1 MKLHW
6 IIRKRMTT
14 AIANNDH
21 ISNPFLIK
29 LYLYNVSRINIDTY
43 MNILNLYNW
52 DEDYKNEKKN
62 LNKNYYNNPQ
72 FFLYKYFHYLNE
84 YNSGKKNKLIQ
95 LLTFL
100 YSKNLREYYDK
111 KNNFYNSFVHIN
123 NFFFTQFGYIQRKT
137 DISYFGIIEQK
148 ERKKKK
154 DENYNKVKP
163 NETNT
168 IRYKYSLYTD
178 IFLYAL
184 DFYIYHLSKN
194 FNFLNIEQL
203 NILAEIF
210 ANINISPNNH
220 NLCVNEFK
228 NYNDGKEM
236 FEISFSKKAVNS
248 EKNEYEENYLNDI
261 EQKAT
266 HTYKNDSNL
275 YEININNK
283 ICLFYVHIS
292 KSIIRQT
299 YSYIVRNCREDSE
312 KQLKDLIS
320 NNIYNCKNILDCLLN
335 KHKKNTDE
343 QFAQYIILKKKY
355 NKKNFNINVL
365 KKYLNSIKYLNIINI
380 KKDFYI
386 ICYLYFS
393 SYLFNKSIYYSSL
406 IFYLLQKYNLQYT
419 YIFNI
424 LLIKFT
430 LFFLNKKTFSDYND
444 KVICDSINKYIDAI
458 LVLKIKEGKKN
469 ESNMNE
475 LDNNLFTFI
484 HEKKTNDKS
493 DPYIDIYKREYK
505 DNLNIYKYIHKNSYK
520 NGNTNFLTYFEYSV
534 LCLFKYF
541 YYNIEWCK
549 KKKKYIS
556 AHNKEIHDTENN
568 FSKKNKIF
576 ICKKYKKFNSCLPEN
591 LLSNIIL
598 LSIYVQNCLPLLFS
612 YMQNMRKINKVKLC
626 KNLKKKKNPCKI
638 YHTIKENYNHPHINK
653 EKKKNY
659 LNNLLPTKN
668 ETHNIFVYKKYMKEN
683 IRETIPFYKF
693 LFHIYNIFRD
703 LVILNNEES
712 YVKRDEE
719 NIEYNNSLRKEKK
732 NEEEYNMYCN
742 IKKNKKN
749 KIQTSITH
757 YYISSNLKR
766 INYNKKLYNEKNILT
781 FFCDIYFD
789 NNIIEVD
796 GPKHFFI
803 YYSINNNE
811 KNYFTSFIKK
821 NKEIFYYNYIFPLF
835 FNQNINTLNLDNNCD
850 RKIYHIY
857 NDKSIKKN
865 FFLYIYGYNIKHI
878 NYDNKN
884 ITTYKYLY
892 ELLFKTNS
900 QLHATSFGIV

>member
-6 IIRKRMTT
+6 VIRKRMTT
-14 AIANNDH
+14 AIANNDR

-29 LYLYNVSRINIDTY
+29 LYLYNVPRINIDTY

-52 DEDYKNEKKN
+52 DEDYKNEKHI
-62 LNKNYYNNPQ
+62 LNKNDYNNPQ
-72 FFLYKYFHYLNE
+72 LFLYKYFHYLNE
-84 YNSGKKNKLIQ
+84 YNNGKKNKLIQ

-111 KNNFYNSFVHIN
+111 KNNFYNSFVSIN
-123 NFFFTQFGYIQRKT
+123 NFFFTQFGYLHQKT
-137 DISYFGIIEQK
+137 DISYLNKVDQK
-148 ERKKKK
+148 ERKTKNE
-154 DENYNKVKP
+154 ENYNKVKP
-163 NETNT
+163 NEMN
-168 IRYKYSLYTD
+168 IVKYKYSLYTD
-178 IFLYAL
+178 IFSYAL

-194 FNFLNIEQL
+194 YNFLNIEQL

-210 ANINISPNNH
+210 ANINISPNNP

-228 NYNDGKEM
+228 NYNDGKEISS
-236 FEISFSKKAVNS
+236 ISFSKKVA
-248 EKNEYEENYLNDI
+248 
-261 EQKAT
+261 Q
-266 HTYKNDSNL
+266 TYSNDSNI
-275 YEININNK
+275 YEVDINNK
-283 ICLFYVHIS
+283 ICLFYVYIS

-299 YSYIVRNCREDSE
+299 YSYIVNNCREDAKKE
-312 KQLKDLIS
+312 LKDLIS
-320 NNIYNCKNILDCLLN
+320 NNVQNCKQILDCLLN
-335 KHKKNTDE
+335 KHKKNTDK
-343 QFAQYIILKKKY
+343 QFGQYITLKRIY
-355 NKKNFNINVL
+355 NKKNLNINVL

-406 IFYLLQKYNLQYT
+406 IFYLLQKYNLQHT

-430 LFFLNKKTFSDYND
+430 LFFLKKKTFSDYND
-444 KVICDSINKYIDAI
+444 KVICDSINKYIDTI
-458 LVLKIKEGKKN
+458 LVLKIKEEGKRSGN
-469 ESNMNE
+469 RMNE
-475 LDNNLFTFI
+475 MDNNIFA
-484 HEKKTNDKS
+484 HTNEQNKNDNQS

-505 DNLNIYKYIHKNSYK
+505 DNLNIYKYIHKNGYK
-520 NGNTNFLTYFEYSV
+520 NCDNKLLTYFEYSV
-534 LCLFKYF
+534 LSLFKYF
-541 YYNIEWCK
+541 YYNIEWCRTK
-549 KKKKYIS
+549 EKTDDKNKS
-556 AHNKEIHDTENN
+556 AHNEEMYATDNY
-568 FSKKNKIF
+568 SKKNKTF
-576 ICKKYKKFNSCLPEN
+576 ISKKYKKFNSYLSEN

-612 YMQNMRKINKVKLC
+612 YIQNMKKINKVKLC
-626 KNLKKKKNPCKI
+626 ANLKKKTKYKT
-638 YHTIKENYNHPHINK
+638 YHTI
-653 EKKKNY
+653 EKKNKIY
-659 LNNLLPTKN
+659 LNSLLSTKN

-683 IRETIPFYKF
+683 PREIIPFYKF
-693 LFHIYNIFRD
+693 LFHIYNTFRD
-703 LVILNNEES
+703 LIILNN
-712 YVKRDEE
+712 DE
-719 NIEYNNSLRKEKK
+719 NIGCSNALRKEKK
-732 NEEEYNMYCN
+732 SEEEYNIYCN

-757 YYISSNLKR
+757 YYISSNLKK

-811 KNYFTSFIKK
+811 NNYFTSFIKK
-821 NKEIFYYNYIFPLF
+821 NKDIFYYNYIFPLF
-835 FNQNINTLNLDNNCD
+835 FNQNINTFNIDNNYD
-850 RKIYHIY
+850 PKIYHIY

-884 ITTYKYLY
+884 ITEYKYLY

-900 QLHATSFGIV
+900 QLHATSSGIV

>member
-1 MKLHW
+1 MKVHW
-6 IIRKRMTT
+6 VIRKQITT
-14 AIANNDH
+14 AISNNDH

-62 LNKNYYNNPQ
+62 LNKNDYNNPQ

-123 NFFFTQFGYIQRKT
+123 NFFFTQFGYLHQKT
-137 DISYFGIIEQK
+137 DINYFGNIEQK
-148 ERKKKK
+148 EKKNKK
-154 DENYNKVKP
+154 DENYNKAKQ
-163 NETNT
+163 NEINT
-168 IRYKYSLYTD
+168 IRYMYSLYTD

-194 FNFLNIEQL
+194 SNFLNIEQL

-220 NLCVNEFK
+220 NLCVN
-228 NYNDGKEM
+228 
-236 FEISFSKKAVNS
+236 S
-248 EKNEYEENYLNDI
+248 EKNEYEKKYINNT

-266 HTYKNDSNL
+266 HTHNNDSNS
-275 YEININNK
+275 YELNINNK
-283 ICLFYVHIS
+283 ICLFYVYIS
-292 KSIIRQT
+292 KSIIQQT
-299 YSYIVRNCREDSE
+299 YSYIVNNCRENNE
-312 KQLKDLIS
+312 KQLKDIIS
-320 NNIYNCKNILDCLLN
+320 NNIHNCKNILDCLLN
-335 KHKKNTDE
+335 KDKKNNDE

-444 KVICDSINKYIDAI
+444 KVICDSINKYIDTI
-458 LVLKIKEGKKN
+458 LVLKIKEEGKKN
-469 ESNMNE
+469 EM
-475 LDNNLFTFI
+475 DNNLFTTFI
-484 HEKKTNDKS
+484 HEKKNDDKSISHDNNKS

-520 NGNTNFLTYFEYSV
+520 NYNTKFLTYFEYSV
-534 LCLFKYF
+534 LGLFKYF

-549 KKKKYIS
+549 KKEKNIS
-556 AHNKEIHDTENN
+556 IHNKKIYDIENN

-576 ICKKYKKFNSCLPEN
+576 INKKYKKFNSYLPEN

-598 LSIYVQNCLPLLFS
+598 LSIYVQNCLPLLFY
-612 YMQNMRKINKVKLC
+612 YMQNVTKISKIKVC
-626 KNLKKKKNPCKI
+626 KKKKKKKKHLYNLA
-638 YHTIKENYNHPHINK
+638 IKENYNNSHINK
-653 EKKKNY
+653 ESKKNY
-659 LNNLLPTKN
+659 LINLLPAKN

-693 LFHIYNIFRD
+693 LFHIYNNFRD
-703 LVILNNEES
+703 LIILNSEKN
-712 YVKRDEE
+712 YVKNDEE

-732 NEEEYNMYCN
+732 NKEEYNMYCN

-757 YYISSNLKR
+757 YYISSNLKK

-803 YYSINNNE
+803 YYFINNNE
-811 KNYFTSFIKK
+811 QNYFTSFIKK
-821 NKEIFYYNYIFPLF
+821 NKEIFYYNYIFSLF
-835 FNQNINTLNLDNNCD
+835 FNQNINTLNLDNNYD

-878 NYDNKN
+878 NYDNTN

-900 QLHATSFGIV
+900 QLHATSSGIV

>member
-1 MKLHW
+1 
-6 IIRKRMTT
+6 MTT
-14 AIANNDH
+14 AIANNDR

-52 DEDYKNEKKN
+52 NEDYKNEKN
-62 LNKNYYNNPQ
+62 ILNRNDYNNPQ
-72 FFLYKYFHYLNE
+72 FFLYKYFHYLSQ
-84 YNSGKKNKLIQ
+84 YNNGKKKKLIQ

-111 KNNFYNSFVHIN
+111 KNNFYNSFIHIN
-123 NFFFTQFGYIQRKT
+123 NFFFTQLGYLHQKT
-137 DISYFGIIEQK
+137 DISYLNKVEQK
-148 ERKKKK
+148 EIGKQKEESYDKIK
-154 DENYNKVKP
+154 QNEIGKQKEENYDKIKQ
-163 NETNT
+163 NEMN
-168 IRYKYSLYTD
+168 IVRYKYSLYTD

-194 FNFLNIEQL
+194 YNFLNIEQL

-220 NLCVNEFK
+220 NLCVNEIK
-228 NYNDGKEM
+228 NYNEKEM
-236 FEISFSKKAVNS
+236 LENSFSDKVA
-248 EKNEYEENYLNDI
+248 
-261 EQKAT
+261 
-266 HTYKNDSNL
+266 HTVSNDSNL
-275 YEININNK
+275 YEIDINNK
-283 ICLFYVHIS
+283 ICLFYVYIS

-299 YSYIVRNCREDSE
+299 YSYIVSNCRENTKKE
-312 KQLKDLIS
+312 LKDLIS
-320 NNIYNCKNILDCLLN
+320 NNVYNCKNILDCLLN

-343 QFAQYIILKKKY
+343 QFAQYITLKKKY
-355 NKKNFNINVL
+355 NKKDLNINVL

-444 KVICDSINKYIDAI
+444 KVICDSINKYIDTI
-458 LVLKIKEGKKN
+458 LVLKIKEEGKKN
-469 ESNMNE
+469 GNCMNE
-475 LDNNLFTFI
+475 MNNNIFT
-484 HEKKTNDKS
+484 HTNEKSKNDKSIPYDNQS

-505 DNLNIYKYIHKNSYK
+505 DNLNIYKYIHKNC
-520 NGNTNFLTYFEYSV
+520 NTNFLTYFEYSV
-534 LCLFKYF
+534 LSLFKYL
-541 YYNIEWCK
+541 YYNIEWCRTK
-549 KKKKYIS
+549 EKNKS
-556 AHNKEIHDTENN
+556 THNKETYVAENN

-576 ICKKYKKFNSCLPEN
+576 INKKYKKFNSYLPEN

-612 YMQNMRKINKVKLC
+612 YMQNMKKINKLKLVA
-626 KNLKKKKNPCKI
+626 NVKKKKKYRT
-638 YHTIKENYNHPHINK
+638 YHTIEKNNK
-653 EKKKNY
+653 IY
-659 LNNLLPTKN
+659 LNSLLPTRK
-668 ETHNIFVYKKYMKEN
+668 ETHNIFVYNKYVKEN
-683 IRETIPFYKF
+683 AREIIPFYKF
-693 LFHIYNIFRD
+693 LFHIYNIFRE
-703 LVILNNEES
+703 LIILNN
-712 YVKRDEE
+712 DENYAKINKE
-719 NIEYNNSLRKEKK
+719 NIEYSNNVRKEKK
-732 NEEEYNMYCN
+732 NEEEYNIYCN

-757 YYISSNLKR
+757 YYISSNLKK
-766 INYNKKLYNEKNILT
+766 INHNKKLYNEKNILT

-811 KNYFTSFIKK
+811 NNYFTSFIKK

-850 RKIYHIY
+850 TKIYHIY

-884 ITTYKYLY
+884 ITEYKYLY

-900 QLHATSFGIV
+900 QLHATSSGIV

>member
-1 MKLHW
+1 
-6 IIRKRMTT
+6 MTT
-14 AIANNDH
+14 AIANNH
-21 ISNPFLIK
+21 RISNPFLIK
-29 LYLYNVSRINIDTY
+29 LYLYNVSKINIDTY

-52 DEDYKNEKKN
+52 DEDYKNEKN
-62 LNKNYYNNPQ
+62 ILNKNDYNNPQ

-84 YNSGKKNKLIQ
+84 YNNEKKNKIIQ

-111 KNNFYNSFVHIN
+111 KHNFYNSFIHIN
-123 NFFFTQFGYIQRKT
+123 TFFFTQLGYLHQKT
-137 DISYFGIIEQK
+137 DINHLNKVEQK
-148 ERKKKK
+148 EREKQK
-154 DENYNKVKP
+154 EINIVRYN
-163 NETNT
+163 
-168 IRYKYSLYTD
+168 YSLYTD

-194 FNFLNIEQL
+194 YNFLNIEQL

-220 NLCVNEFK
+220 NLYVNEFK
-228 NYNDGKEM
+228 NYNDKKDMLENSF
-236 FEISFSKKAVNS
+236 FEKVAHTFS
-248 EKNEYEENYLNDI
+248 
-261 EQKAT
+261 
-266 HTYKNDSNL
+266 NDSNL
-275 YEININNK
+275 YDIDINNK
-283 ICLFYVHIS
+283 ICLFYIYIS

-299 YSYIVRNCREDSE
+299 YSHIVNNCREGTKKE
-312 KQLKDLIS
+312 LKDLIS
-320 NNIYNCKNILDCLLN
+320 NNVYNCKNILDCLLN
-335 KHKKNTDE
+335 KYKKNTDE
-343 QFAQYIILKKKY
+343 QFAQYITLKKKY
-355 NKKNFNINVL
+355 NKKNLNINVL

-386 ICYLYFS
+386 ICYLYFN

-444 KVICDSINKYIDAI
+444 KVICDSINKYIDTI
-458 LVLKIKEGKKN
+458 LVLKIKEEGKKN
-469 ESNMNE
+469 GNSTNE
-475 LDNNLFTFI
+475 MDNNIFT
-484 HEKKTNDKS
+484 HTNEHTKNGKPIPYDNKS
-493 DPYIDIYKREYK
+493 DPYIDIYIREYK

-520 NGNTNFLTYFEYSV
+520 NYDNKFLTYFEYTV
-534 LCLFKYF
+534 LSLFKYL
-541 YYNIEWCK
+541 YYNIKWCRPK
-549 KKKKYIS
+549 KDKKEKEKIIS
-556 AHNKEIHDTENN
+556 TQNKQIYGTENN

-576 ICKKYKKFNSCLPEN
+576 VSKKYKKFNSYLPEN

-612 YMQNMRKINKVKLC
+612 YMQNMKKINKLKLC
-626 KNLKKKKNPCKI
+626 AHLKK
-638 YHTIKENYNHPHINK
+638 INK
-653 EKKKNY
+653 TY
-659 LNNLLPTKN
+659 LNSLLHPRN
-668 ETHNIFVYKKYMKEN
+668 RTHNIFVYKKYIKEN
-683 IRETIPFYKF
+683 ACEIVPFYKF
-693 LFHIYNIFRD
+693 LFHIYNIFRE
-703 LVILNNEES
+703 LIILNNEEN
-712 YVKRDEE
+712 YVKINKE
-719 NIEYNNSLRKEKK
+719 NIECSNTIHKENK
-732 NEEEYNMYCN
+732 NEEEYNIYCN

-757 YYISSNLKR
+757 YYISSNLKK

-811 KNYFTSFIKK
+811 NNYFTSFIKK

-835 FNQNINTLNLDNNCD
+835 FNQNINTLNIDNNYD
-850 RKIYHIY
+850 TKLYHIY

-884 ITTYKYLY
+884 ITEYKYLY

-900 QLHATSFGIV
+900 QLHATSSGIV

>member
-6 IIRKRMTT
+6 VIRKRMTT
-14 AIANNDH
+14 AIANNDR

-29 LYLYNVSRINIDTY
+29 LYLYNASRINIDTY

-52 DEDYKNEKKN
+52 DEDYKNEKHI
-62 LNKNYYNNPQ
+62 LNINDYNNSQ
-72 FFLYKYFHYLNE
+72 LFLYKYFHYLNE
-84 YNSGKKNKLIQ
+84 YNNGKKNKLIQ
-95 LLTFL
+95 LLAFL

-111 KNNFYNSFVHIN
+111 KNNFYNSFVYIN
-123 NFFFTQFGYIQRKT
+123 NFFFTQFGYLHQKT
-137 DISYFGIIEQK
+137 DISYLNKVDQK
-148 ERKKKK
+148 ERKTKNE
-154 DENYNKVKP
+154 ENYNKVKQ
-163 NETNT
+163 NEMN
-168 IRYKYSLYTD
+168 IVKYKHSLYTD
-178 IFLYAL
+178 IFSYAL

-194 FNFLNIEQL
+194 YNFLNIEQL

-210 ANINISPNNH
+210 ANINISPNNP

-228 NYNDGKEM
+228 NCNGGKELL
-236 FEISFSKKAVNS
+236 ECSFSKKVA
-248 EKNEYEENYLNDI
+248 
-261 EQKAT
+261 Q
-266 HTYKNDSNL
+266 TYSNDSHI
-275 YEININNK
+275 YEIDINNK
-283 ICLFYVHIS
+283 ICLFYVYIS

-299 YSYIVRNCREDSE
+299 YSYIVSNCREDAKKE
-312 KQLKDLIS
+312 LKDLIS
-320 NNIYNCKNILDCLLN
+320 NNVHNCKQILDCLLN
-335 KHKKNTDE
+335 KHKKNTDI
-343 QFAQYIILKKKY
+343 QFGQYIILKRIY
-355 NKKNFNINVL
+355 NKKNLNINVL

-406 IFYLLQKYNLQYT
+406 IFYLLQKYNLQHT

-430 LFFLNKKTFSDYND
+430 LFFLKKKTFSDYND
-444 KVICDSINKYIDAI
+444 KVICDSINKYIDTI
-458 LVLKIKEGKKN
+458 LVLKIKEEGKRSGN
-469 ESNMNE
+469 SMNE
-475 LDNNLFTFI
+475 MNNNIFAHTNEQNKNDNQ
-484 HEKKTNDKS
+484 S

-505 DNLNIYKYIHKNSYK
+505 DNLNIYKYIHKNGYK
-520 NGNTNFLTYFEYSV
+520 NCDNKLLTYFEYSV
-534 LCLFKYF
+534 LSLFKYF
-541 YYNIEWCK
+541 YYNIEWCRTK
-549 KKKKYIS
+549 EKTDEKNKS
-556 AHNKEIHDTENN
+556 AHNEEMYATDNY
-568 FSKKNKIF
+568 SKKNKTF
-576 ICKKYKKFNSCLPEN
+576 ISKKYKKFNSYLSES

-612 YMQNMRKINKVKLC
+612 YIQNMKKINKVKLC
-626 KNLKKKKNPCKI
+626 VNLKKKTKYKT
-638 YHTIKENYNHPHINK
+638 YHTI
-653 EKKKNY
+653 EKKNKIY
-659 LNNLLPTKN
+659 LNSLLSTKN

-683 IRETIPFYKF
+683 PREIIPFYKF
-693 LFHIYNIFRD
+693 LFHIYNTFRD
-703 LVILNNEES
+703 LIILYN
-712 YVKRDEE
+712 DE
-719 NIEYNNSLRKEKK
+719 NIECSNELCKEKK
-732 NEEEYNMYCN
+732 SEEEYNIYCN

-757 YYISSNLKR
+757 YYISSNLKK

-811 KNYFTSFIKK
+811 NNYFTSFIKK
-821 NKEIFYYNYIFPLF
+821 NKDIFYYNYIFPLF
-835 FNQNINTLNLDNNCD
+835 FNQNINTLNLDNNYD
-850 RKIYHIY
+850 TKIYHIY

-884 ITTYKYLY
+884 ITEYKYLY

-900 QLHATSFGIV
+900 QLHATSSGIV